1 MKRNILLVMSITLLA
16 GLPLLAS
23 AHPLPSLTITTAQ
36 EGNKVAFQSVRLE
49 HDRTGHHII
58 KGQLRRIGREP
69 VHFGHI
75 DYTVTDVKGKVLE
88 TGQTN
93 YTSAIKLRH
102 MQHPSYLTVAPKV
115 ALTSDSHINLAWT
128 PDPLRN
134 RCVGQYH

>member
-23 AHPLPSLTITTAQ
+23 AHPLPNLTITTEE
-36 EGNKVAFQSVRLE
+36 EGNKVAFQNVRLE
-49 HDRTGHHII
+49 HDRAGHHII

-75 DYTVTDVKGKVLE
+75 DYTVTDGKGKVLE

-93 YTSAIKLRH
+93 YTSAIKLRR
-102 MQHPSYLTVAPKV
+102 MQHPSYLTVTPTV
-115 ALTSDSHINLAWT
+115 ALASDSHIILTWASA
-128 PDPLRN
+128 PAKGS
-134 RCVGQYH
+134 CI